1 MDKVAYFKITRLKIS
16 RFKSHVEET
25 EYHFGDLTMISGGNH
40 TGKTT
45 IADAIAWVMIGQGFF
60 GGHLLDRFYNDKERK
75 KRVAVELEYVD
86 ASGIRHVLSRQR
98 INDKVD
104 AALDGSVIRQ
114 KDLNAMFGDAD
125 EFLSLVNPLYFVE
138 ILAEKGRGL
147 LERNL
152 SPVKQEE
159 VLQRLNGDSQ
169 KVLEGYSFLSPEAA
183 LSNLRAEQ
191 REIAD
196 AMLALD
202 GQSDLLAQQNQ
213 ECQDRIQALQMEIK
227 ALSEQIAGLEAKQK
241 TGIDEGALRLELA
254 SLTMRYDEMLNEKPL
269 AFDPAAY
276 RIREMELRT
285 RLSEAERRTF
295 ESKFAQEI
303 AVQEKALASMRS
315 RYHQMA
321 VFLTALKPGII

>member
-1 MDKVAYFKITRLKIS
+1 MLFRS
-16 RFKSHVEET
+16 
-25 EYHFGDLTMISGGNH
+25 
-40 TGKTT
+40 
-45 IADAIAWVMIGQGFF
+45 
-60 GGHLLDRFYNDKERK
+60 
-75 KRVAVELEYVD
+75 
-86 ASGIRHVLSRQR
+86 
-98 INDKVD
+98 
-104 AALDGSVIRQ
+104 
-114 KDLNAMFGDAD
+114 
-125 EFLSLVNPLYFVE
+125 
-138 ILAEKGRGL
+138 
-147 LERNL
+147 
-152 SPVKQEE
+152 EE
-159 VLQRLNGDSQ
+159 VLQRLNGGSQ
-169 KVLEGYSFLSPEAA
+169 KALEGYSFLSPETA

-285 RLSEAERRTF
+285 RSEERRVGK
-295 ESKFAQEI
+295 EC
-303 AVQEKALASMRS
+303 RS
-315 RYHQMA
+315 RWSPYH
-321 VFLTALKPGII
+321 